1 MEILGIGLSE
11 LVFIV
16 IIALIVLG
24 PKDMQ
29 KAGRTI
35 GTWLRG
41 ILMSDGWKVFQQTT
55 RELRTLPNKL
65 MRDANEEL
73 NQIGNEVRGAS
84 TPTSQRVSSPKE
96 PPRSQPYP
104 PESAPTRSRE
114 NETAPPETEQKETE
128 SGQQKNA

>member
-1 MEILGIGLSE
+1 MPSGNAFAE
-11 LVFIV
+11 
-16 IIALIVLG
+16 IALTLLAAAVVG
-24 PKDMQ
+24 
-29 KAGRTI
+29 TI

-41 ILMSDGWKVFQQTT
+41 ILMSDGWKVLQQTT

-84 TPTSQRVSSPKE
+84 TPTSQRVRSPKE
-96 PPRSQPYP
+96 PSRSQPYP
-104 PESAPTRSRE
+104 PESAPTTSHE
-114 NETAPPETEQKETE
+114 NETTPPETEQKETE